1 MRVKIYGWGMVAVL
15 VLVALLSACGSAST
29 GARTTDPRS
38 TPTVAP
44 SLNIDACTLVTA
56 AEMSKIVGAALTAQ
70 PKTLQNG
77 DPACN
82 FKPADGALQPSVL
95 LGVHKDGQNY
105 YSSAQSLYK
114 GTSGYKEV
122 SGVGNQAFDS
132 GDGTFYTLK
141 GDTCVDVVIIQNPE
155 VRSAQLKQIAT
166 LAVGRL
172 P

>member
-1 MRVKIYGWGMVAVL
+1 V
-15 VLVALLSACGSAST
+15 
-29 GARTTDPRS
+29 
-38 TPTVAP
+38 
-44 SLNIDACTLVTA
+44 DACALVTA
-56 AEMSKIVGAALTAQ
+56 QEMSKIVGAAMTAQ

-82 FKPADGALQPSVL
+82 FKPTNGALQPSVL

-114 GTSGYKEV
+114 GTPGYKEV
-122 SGVGNQAFDS
+122 SGVGDQAFDS

-141 GDTCVDVVIIQNPE
+141 GDTCVDVVIIQNPDA
-155 VRSAQLKQIAT
+155 RSAQLKQIAA